1 VLAGDEGRHASRVAR
16 VRVNDRVAVFDGCGR
31 EWIGRVEGVDRSEV
45 AIVVDQTR
53 TVERPADGVTILQA
67 WLLRDKPIEELVRRA
82 TEIGVC
88 GITFYPAAR
97 SEREVKVKDKLRKV
111 AIEACKQCGRVWLPE
126 FRVADSL
133 AQALERAAE
142 RRLLLTGAY
151 DPRPWREAVGDGP
164 CAVAVGPEGDFTE
177 AELGLAL
184 ERGTAPV
191 SLGPYTYRSEIA
203 GVLAATLIQ
212 YERGAL
218 GPC

>member
-1 VLAGDEGRHASRVAR
+1 MPHLHRFYVSPDGEPGERIVLAGDEGRHASRVAR

-126 FRVADSL
+126 FRVADL
-133 AQALERAAE
+133 VRDRDVLLQAREDAFALLER
-142 RRLLLTGAY
+142 
-151 DPRPWREAVGDGP
+151 DPRL
-164 CAVAVGPEGDFTE
+164 EGHPALR
-177 AELGLAL
+177 AELARRFVGRIGL
-184 ERGTAPV
+184 
-191 SLGPYTYRSEIA
+191 
-203 GVLAATLIQ
+203 
-212 YERGAL
+212 YEVG
-218 GPC
+218 